1 MKNFTRLIFTALVAF
16 AAPAIAQSPTAP
28 ALNFNV
34 FLEKGASLTTN
45 ETEGP
50 VAMGGNLTLS
60 GSYQVAAHS
69 AGTFRV
75 GNTPVALVI
84 NGKVDY
90 SGGQRVQVLNNGHVK
105 IGDSTGSF
113 VWYKDMNNA
122 YSPIRITPG
131 ANYNGSPRIEM
142 SANSQTLGNIN
153 ASNNPVF
160 EKTTINFSNAF
171 NTFRNSA
178 VAMSQM
184 TDNASLTNPNGQ
196 PIAHTSLP
204 SQVKINLNSGI
215 NVLNITGTDLNA
227 CQIFT
232 YNQRPNANQVLIINV
247 NAPGAFNW
255 NTWNQAGL
263 GFTECPYVLYN
274 FFNTTTLNMV
284 SGSAIE
290 GTVFA
295 PNADII
301 KNGNQ
306 SNIEGQV
313 IAKSFVHG
321 GGEVH
326 YAIFSPSIT
335 PTSASF
341 NINLAQQ
348 CLTGNSF
355 TFTSTS
361 AGSAPLTYNWNFGD
375 NTTSTIA
382 NPTKIYNAAGVYTVT
397 LTVTGALGSNTTS
410 KTVTVSDPVTKG
422 FTVNQS
428 PQALTGNVFNFTT
441 TNAGVTYTYNWDFG
455 DGQTANTVDASHTY
469 AAAGSYAV
477 LQTVTN
483 GACTDTSLVTVI
495 VESDSV
501 CSGNGGGL
509 ESESLGDL
517 VSKRE
522 FNRTKNSFN
531 PYINYN
537 NLEVF
542 KHTRRLG
549 KKADLKLADI
559 FPQTLEAGDVTRVS
573 TPADLLELTIATE
586 VLGLDYTRNNQAK
599 GVVLGMKTVSRP
611 YNHTKS
617 ICDRLRGATLLSV
630 EPVTIKGYQF
640 LQFALRQDNDVV
652 EYAIAFVVGKQNN
665 STEYTLQSNWL
676 ISSYTDHDAFYNMQ
690 VWGTLPQY
698 TQKLVGDI
706 IDNVTNGNTLVQT
719 NENTIPGVYVTK
731 GVRNQQNLVLHI
743 VNKTSATTARL
754 YFEETRNEQS
764 GYTDFEVP
772 VTLTPN
778 AITTVEVPV
787 KDGYEY
793 DLGIFVNEQK
803 TDESYLADGNWSL
816 DYDKAYTSIDAFDI
830 NNEPNR
836 EYTAN
841 EYSVYRSVNMAAT
854 SSDYVTLYKPVRAGV
869 LKTDLSSY
877 EYLEFSAKGNGRI
890 TIRLTREGII
900 NWHAQYKAGVELT
913 ENNQVFRIPF
923 SDFKS
928 DEQNTPFV
936 PNDAKMLTFSFE
948 NTSGD
953 PKTYEMTLGSVKF
966 GKAATGVNMISTNNI
981 SVSAYPNPNKG
992 NFEVAFVSGKSE
1004 IAEIEITDLVG
1015 RVIFTRTINLYA
1027 GQNNIEID
1035 LLSQQAE
1042 PKGVMFV
1049 NIKGSTQSFTA
1060 QKILVK

>member
-1 MKNFTRLIFTALVAF
+1 MKNATRLMFTALVAL
-16 AAPAIAQSPTAP
+16 AVPALAQSPTTP

-69 AGTFRV
+69 AGNYRIN
-75 GNTPVALVI
+75 NTPVALVV
-84 NGKVDY
+84 NGKVIY

-142 SANSQTLGNIN
+142 SANAQTLGNIN

-160 EKTTINFSNAF
+160 EKTTINFSDAF

-178 VAMSQM
+178 IAMSQM
-184 TDNASLTNPNGQ
+184 ADNASLTNPNGQ
-196 PIAHTSLP
+196 TIAHTNLP
-204 SQVKINLNSGI
+204 SQVKINLNNGI

-232 YNQRPNANQVLIINV
+232 YNQRPTANQVLIINV
-247 NAPGAFNW
+247 NAPGAFSW
-255 NTWNQAGL
+255 NTWNQAGI

-274 FFNTTTLNMV
+274 FYNTTTLDMV
-284 SGSAIE
+284 SGSAVE

-341 NINLAQQ
+341 NTNMAQQ

-361 AGSAPLTYNWNFGD
+361 TGSAPLTYNWNFGD

-382 NPTKIYNAAGVYTVT
+382 NPTKIYSSAGVYTVT

-410 KTVTVSDPVTKG
+410 KTITVWEPVTKG

-428 PQALTGNVFNFTT
+428 PQTLTGNVFTFTSGT
-441 TNAGVTYTYNWDFG
+441 PNAAYSYSWNFG
-455 DGQTANTVDASHTY
+455 DGQTANTVNASHTY
-469 AAAGSYAV
+469 AVAGSYPV
-477 LQTVTN
+477 LQSVTN
-483 GACTDTSLVTVI
+483 GTCTDTSLATVI

-517 VSKRE
+517 VSRRE
-522 FNRTKNSFN
+522 FNRSKNSFN

-542 KHTRRLG
+542 RHTRALG
-549 KKADLKLADI
+549 KKSDLKLVDI

-586 VLGLDYTRNNQAK
+586 VLGLDYTRNNLAK

-630 EPVTIKGYQF
+630 EPVTIKGYKF
-640 LQFALRQDNDVV
+640 LQFALRQDNNVV
-652 EYAIAFVVGKQNN
+652 EYAIAFVIGKQNA
-665 STEYTLQSNWL
+665 SPEYTLQSNWL

-690 VWGTLPQY
+690 IWGTLPQY
-698 TQKLVGDI
+698 AQKLVGDI
-706 IDNVTNGNTLVQT
+706 IDNVTNGNTLIQT

-743 VNKTSATTARL
+743 VNNTNATTAKL

-778 AITTVEVPV
+778 AITIVEVPV

-793 DLGIFVNEQK
+793 DLSIFVNEQK

-830 NNEPNR
+830 ANEPTR
-836 EYTAN
+836 EYIAN
-841 EYSVYRSVNMAAT
+841 EYSIYRSVNLAAT

-877 EYLEFSAKGNGRI
+877 EYLEFSARGNGKI
-890 TIRLTREGII
+890 IIRLTREGII
-900 NWHAQYKAGVELT
+900 NWHAQYKTSIELT

-928 DEQNTPFV
+928 DELNTPFV
-936 PNDAKMLTFSFE
+936 PNDAKMLSFSFE
-948 NTSGD
+948 NTTGD
-953 PKTYEMTLGSVKF
+953 PKTYEMNIGSVKF
-966 GKAATGVNMISTNNI
+966 GKTSTGLHVAKTNAISI
-981 SVSAYPNPNKG
+981 SSYPNPNKG
-992 NFEVAFVSGKSE
+992 DFEVAFVSGKSE
-1004 IAEIEITDLVG
+1004 MAEIEITDITG
-1015 RVIFTRTINLYA
+1015 KVIFSQGISIKT
-1027 GQNNIEID
+1027 GQNNIAIN
-1035 LLSQQAE
+1035 LSTLHTE
-1042 PKGVMFV
+1042 PKGFMFV